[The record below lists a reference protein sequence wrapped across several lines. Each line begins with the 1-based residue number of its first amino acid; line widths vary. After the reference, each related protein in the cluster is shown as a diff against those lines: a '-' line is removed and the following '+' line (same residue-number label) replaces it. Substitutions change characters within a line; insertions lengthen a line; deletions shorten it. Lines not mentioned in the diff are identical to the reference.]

1 MKQGLQ
7 EQAAPFVGPE
17 GRLAPDPRRDDVGR
31 IAVELGY
38 AGPGAVLH
46 ARQIARR
53 ANDSLANVMLAEGL
67 LSEAQRIEILSRLW
81 GVGRIDLEARPPDP
95 DLLRDYAV
103 DDMLRLG
110 FMPWVGLGTVRV
122 LALGDPERIDEVLR
136 LRHPAGVQPAISL
149 APRPMI
155 EAQLVRHFAPDLE
168 RRAMTLCPPAY
179 SCRNWGRAAHAWLG
193 LALVAG
199 VIAAF
204 LLHPGLSLTL
214 ALVLIA
220 VGNTLTLMIRFAAI
234 IAVWRGTGDTDTAPP
249 PGRLRDPPTVTVL
262 LPLLREGRVLDRLIE
277 ALRALD
283 YPASRLDLVALV
295 EERDDETHDTLA
307 ALDLPPNLRLL
318 TVPHG
323 TLRTK
328 PRAMNYALPFC
339 RGEIIGIYDAE
350 DRPEPDQILRV
361 VSRLRDAPAQV
372 ACVQARLDFYNPGQN
387 WLTRCFTLEYATWF
401 RVLLRGVEALRLP
414 LPLGGTS
421 VFFRRAALEHVG
433 GWDAHNVTEDAELG
447 MRLARFGYRCEM
459 IASTTHEEANP
470 SLPNWLRQRSR
481 WLKGYCI
488 TYATHMRRPRALW
501 ADLGPRGFLG
511 FHAILLGAIVAY
523 LALPLFWVMTIA
535 TVAGLTVPAMEAVPK
550 PLWFV
555 LVISLPLG
563 QAVMLTAVGV
573 ALRARQSRWL
583 WPWVFTLPF
592 YWPLG
597 AMAAWLAVFELFA
610 APFHWHK
617 TEHGLA
623 DPSEVERP

>member
-1 MKQGLQ
+1 MNQGFQ
-7 EQAAPFVGPE
+7 EQATPFVGPNE
-17 GRLAPDPRRDDVGR
+17 SLAPSPPRTDIGEL
-31 IAVELGY
+31 AVELGY
-38 AGPGAVLH
+38 AQPGAVLH
-46 ARQIARR
+46 TRLIARR
-53 ANDSLANVMLAEGL
+53 AGESLHNTLLAEGL
-67 LSEAQRIEILSRLW
+67 IDEAQRIELLSQIW
-81 GVGRIDLEARPPDP
+81 GVGRVDLDASPPDAE
-95 DLLRDYAV
+95 LLKDYSV
-103 DDMLRLG
+103 YDMLRIG
-110 FMPWVGLGTVRV
+110 FMPWVGLGGVRIF
-122 LALGDPERIDEVLR
+122 ALSDPERTEEVLQ
-136 LRHPAGVQPAISL
+136 LNHPDGVKPAISL
-149 APRPMI
+149 APRSMI
-155 EAQLVRHFAPDLE
+155 EAQLTAHFDPLLE
-168 RRAMTLCPPAY
+168 SRAMTLCPPRY
-179 SCRNWGRAAHAWLG
+179 SCRNWGGGRHVWLG
-193 LALVAG
+193 LGTGFSL
-199 VIAAF
+199 ISAF
-204 LLHPGLSLTL
+204 LLWPGVSLTL
-214 ALVLIA
+214 ALIVIA
-220 VGNTLTLMIRFAAI
+220 LGNTLTLMIRCVAL
-234 IAVWRGTGDTDTAPP
+234 IAVARRPLPAEDPDP
-249 PGRLRDPPTVTVL
+249 PGKLRDPPTVTVL
-262 LPLLREGRVLDRLIE
+262 LPLLREGPVLKRLID
-277 ALRALD
+277 ALNALD
-283 YPASRLDLVALV
+283 YPAVRLDLIALAEEQDV
-295 EERDDETHDTLA
+295 ETRETLA
-307 ALDLPPNLRLL
+307 ALDLPPNLRVL

-361 VSRLRDAPAQV
+361 VGHLREAPEDV
-372 ACVQARLDFYNPGQN
+372 ACVQARLDFYNPNQN

-421 VFFRRAALEHVG
+421 VFFRRAALERVG

-459 IASTTHEEANP
+459 IASTTYEEANP

-488 TYATHMRRPRALW
+488 TWATHMRRPGALW
-501 ADLGPRGFLG
+501 GDLGPRGFLG

-523 LALPLFWVMTIA
+523 LALPLFWAMTIA

-550 PLWFV
+550 PLWLI
-555 LVISLPLG
+555 LVVSLPLG

-573 ALRARQSRWL
+573 ALRARRSRWL

-597 AMAAWLAVFELFA
+597 AMAAWLAVFELFT

-623 DPSEVERP
+623 DTSDVEHS